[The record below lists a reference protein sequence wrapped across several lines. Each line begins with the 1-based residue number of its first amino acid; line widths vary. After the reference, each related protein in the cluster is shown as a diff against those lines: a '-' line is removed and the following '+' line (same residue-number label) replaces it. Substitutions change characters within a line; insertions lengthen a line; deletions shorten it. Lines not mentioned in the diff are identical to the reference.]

1 MFLNTKA
8 FPRIAFCNA
17 ATFRSMLAVF
27 AMILSFVTTQPISA
41 QTVCFDFERT
51 NCGVDEHFVDL
62 RGDAPSHYKVFFD
75 DSEAYFAENIFQQYE
90 YLTSTFLEN
99 LPHEPIKYDY
109 NSAYTDLSNVTI
121 FGQQP
126 LFIEL
131 ESWGP
136 YIGCCFSDEYSAY
149 FDADSFVMS
158 DAHEAYTKLYFCRT
172 DQVSRSDFADALSRA
187 EYHSLV
193 PLNTK
198 ADAVFRIQ
206 CGRRSIRYNKDTLQ
220 YILDMELL
228 SRWSH

>member
-8 FPRIAFCNA
+8 FSDKAFGYGFM
-17 ATFRSMLAVF
+17 TKSMIAVF
-27 AMILSFVTTQPISA
+27 AMFLSFVTTQPISA
-41 QTVCFDFERT
+41 QTVCFDFEQT

-75 DSEAYFAENIFQQYE
+75 DREAYFAENIFQQYE

-121 FGQQP
+121 FGQKP

-136 YIGCCFSDEYSAY
+136 YIGCCFSDEYTAY
-149 FDADSFVMS
+149 FDADSFEMN
-158 DAHEAYTKLYFCRT
+158 DAHKAYTKLYFCRM
-172 DQVSRSDFADALSRA
+172 DQVSRSDVAEALSRA
-187 EYHSLV
+187 EYHSSV

-198 ADAVFRIQ
+198 ADAVVHIQ
-206 CGRRSIRYNKDTLQ
+206 CGRRFLRYNQ
-220 YILDMELL
+220 SVEENE
-228 SRWSH
+228 

>member
-1 MFLNTKA
+1 MFLSTKVS
-8 FPRIAFCNA
+8 PRIAFCDA
-17 ATFRSMLAVF
+17 CTFKSMLALF

-41 QTVCFDFERT
+41 QTVCFDFEQT

-62 RGDAPSHYKVFFD
+62 RGDAPFHYKVFFD

-90 YLTSTFLEN
+90 YLTSTLLEN
-99 LPHEPIKYDY
+99 LSSEPIKYDY
-109 NSAYTDLSNVTI
+109 NSAYIDLANVTI
-121 FGQQP
+121 FGQKP

-172 DQVSRSDFADALSRA
+172 DQVSRSDLAEALSRA
-187 EYHSLV
+187 EYHSSV
-193 PLNTK
+193 PLNAK
-198 ADAVFRIQ
+198 ADLVVHIQ
-206 CGRRSIRYNKDTLQ
+206 CGRRFLRYNQDA
-220 YILDMELL
+220 L
-228 SRWSH
+228 SLTFDANIAR

>member
-8 FPRIAFCNA
+8 SPRIAFCDA
-17 ATFRSMLAVF
+17 CTFTSMLAVF

-41 QTVCFDFERT
+41 QTVCFDFEQS
-51 NCGVDEHFVDL
+51 NCGVDEHFIDL
-62 RGDAPSHYKVFFD
+62 RGDAPSHYKVFFG

-99 LPHEPIKYDY
+99 LPYEPIKYDY

-121 FGQQP
+121 FGHKP

-149 FDADSFVMS
+149 FDADGFEMS
-158 DAHEAYTKLYFCRT
+158 DKHEAYTKLYFCRT
-172 DQVSRSDFADALSRA
+172 DQVSRSDFAEALSRA
-187 EYHSLV
+187 EFHSAI
-193 PLNTK
+193 PLNVRVN
-198 ADAVFRIQ
+198 AVVHIQ
-206 CGRRSIRYNKDTLQ
+206 CGRRFLRYNQDTLSFTYNAEIVQ
-220 YILDMELL
+220 
-228 SRWSH
+228 